1 MARDQNSVVRFRFN
15 HGFLETGAGSLV
27 VKVAV
32 SAGLCDANVMPNS
45 LNWAVNGQDT

>member
-1 MARDQNSVVRFRFN
+1 MARDQNSVVRFMFS

-27 VKVAV
+27 VKLAM

-45 LNWAVNGQDT
+45 LNWALKGQVR